1 MKIKNCKNT
10 NTIFDLRNYVLHEDA
25 VEIFNS
31 LTELVNY
38 LKPTKELMND
48 EFRAI
53 LIKAEEALEKAK
65 I

>member
-1 MKIKNCKNT
+1 MKLTETQNQI
-10 NTIFDLRNYVLHEDA
+10 IEDY
-25 VEIFNS
+25 IDIYIS

-53 LIKAEEALEKAK
+53 LIKAEEALEKATL
-65 I
+65 